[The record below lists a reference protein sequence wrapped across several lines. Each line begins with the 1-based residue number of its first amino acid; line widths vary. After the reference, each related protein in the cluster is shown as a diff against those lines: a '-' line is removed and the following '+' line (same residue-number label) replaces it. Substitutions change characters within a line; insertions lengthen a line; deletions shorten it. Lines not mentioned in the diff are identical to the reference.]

1 MKNKKEVNNI
11 LYDILKLT
19 DTVRSEGS
27 EVNALR
33 PMFCKTYEHE
43 GLSILF
49 TNLTCFAI
57 KGYPSI
63 DGVEPY
69 GREKYS
75 DKSLKEIATSFIS
88 NVDTRLDM
96 VGSNWNKVSA
106 NYTSVGTL
114 PLLTFLSEVG
124 AAIDKAEDDKYFGK
138 EIVFE
143 VSSDGIDVAPF
154 VKGKHKEFVFKG
166 IYIVKALQLAKLF
179 GDKKVTFSYRKANTF
194 SYCIKLETESTISII
209 APIQPSG
216 AMRVKKRRSK

>member
-1 MKNKKEVNNI
+1 MKNQKEVNNI

-19 DTVRSEGS
+19 DTVRSEGL
-27 EVNALR
+27 EVTALR

-49 TNLTCFAI
+49 TNLTCSAI

-63 DGVEPY
+63 DRVEPY
-69 GREKYS
+69 GKEKYS
-75 DKSLKEIATSFIS
+75 DKSLREIANSFIS

-96 VGSNWNKVSA
+96 VGSNWNKVSS
-106 NYTSVGTL
+106 NYISIGTL
-114 PLLTFLSEVG
+114 PLLMFLSEVEV
-124 AAIDKAEDDKYFGK
+124 AIDKAEDDKYFGK

-143 VSSDGIDVAPF
+143 VSSDGIDVVSF
-154 VKGKHKEFVFKG
+154 IKGKHKEFVFSG

-179 GDKKVTFSYRKANTF
+179 GDKKVTFSYRKANAF
-194 SYCIKLETESTISII
+194 SYYIKLETESTISIFS
-209 APIQPSG
+209 PIQPSG